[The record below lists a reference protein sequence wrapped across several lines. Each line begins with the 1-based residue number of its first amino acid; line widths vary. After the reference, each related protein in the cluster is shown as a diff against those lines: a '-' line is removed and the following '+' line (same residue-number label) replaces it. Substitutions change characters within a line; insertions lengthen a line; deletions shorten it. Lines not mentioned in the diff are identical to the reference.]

1 MASAAIVLLAAAAV
15 ARAANTAT
23 ARPVGEAVA
32 DRVLAREIV
41 SAVND
46 LRARR
51 GLATLKT
58 SPALTASATQHSTS
72 MGLRGY
78 FSHESADGSAFW
90 KRVARFYPSARFRSW
105 SVGENL
111 LWSAPD
117 IDSAGAIR
125 LWLTSPAHRAIL
137 LTPKWREIGLSAVH
151 VTAAPGVYEGLDVA
165 IVTADFGVRRP

>member
-90 KRVARFYPSARFRSW
+90 KRVARF
-105 SVGENL
+105 
-111 LWSAPD
+111 
-117 IDSAGAIR
+117 
-125 LWLTSPAHRAIL
+125 
-137 LTPKWREIGLSAVH
+137 
-151 VTAAPGVYEGLDVA
+151 
-165 IVTADFGVRRP
+165 